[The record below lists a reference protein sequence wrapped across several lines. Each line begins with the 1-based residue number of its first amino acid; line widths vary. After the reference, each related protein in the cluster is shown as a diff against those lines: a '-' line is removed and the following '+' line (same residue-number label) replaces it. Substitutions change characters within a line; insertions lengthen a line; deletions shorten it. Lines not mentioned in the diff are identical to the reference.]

1 MLSDP
6 RLSAPKK
13 GVKLE
18 AWQAVIGV
26 AALAENCPFIET
38 LDLSG
43 CFRLNI
49 ALHQY
54 VAGFQHLT
62 VLNLAGCNQSSPE
75 ALTAVAK
82 GCLLLV
88 ELNLSDCG
96 KAANNKSIMAFGVNC
111 KNLKTLSLC
120 RCTHV
125 SGGGIKAISSLRLLE
140 KLDLTGCKTLT
151 DSMLIY
157 LTEVDKVPD
166 LRTLSLVDIPAV
178 TDSLLAWLSIK
189 THSILLLALKG
200 TNISVKAIKSV
211 RDRFPNSDM
220 LQNANFYGF
229 WPKLRVDER
238 ILINKYHHFIDGTT
252 RVQGR
257 IRKHRAVQRVNQIQ
271 LEWKRLAAQALLQK
285 IARGFL
291 ARARTRMMRE
301 YQRKRQHSAVVVTSI
316 FRIAV
321 ARKKS
326 DRRRAYLRH
335 IFHNQMSEKI
345 QLCWRK
351 HRDYGILQ
359 KKRKAKADLLV
370 RRQLGALK
378 MQTAAYI
385 FFARRRICR
394 IKALKRT
401 REEVATRKA
410 TMIQRNY
417 RGFVARRI
425 TERFKQIYTSL
436 AKNRLE
442 AAIRIQRKVRC
453 LRMNTIVNAAIYVR
467 LHRLESVIKIQS
479 LLRGA
484 LDRIHVAELK
494 LERFEAM
501 RLRAVVKIQTRMR
514 MLRAYFEL
522 RRRIMERDRLR
533 GSQYAAAAKIVGQAR
548 IKIAFIRYREK
559 KREYRRKLKESVQR
573 EFNAICRIQ
582 AVVRGIKGRKLF
594 DAKLRDRKGKWK
606 ELFDEKVGKRFFYN
620 KLSGEIRWRMPQDL
634 LDLIPHPHCDNCHH
648 VDATLECSVCNELF
662 CGPCFDNVHSGGR
675 RKEHTFRALYD
686 YYNKRLDY
694 GDGEFPCKWPTE
706 VIQDEVQGW
715 MLRVAPKRAAVR
727 KYTSGWEEYE
737 EGPLLKPKKLGESTP
752 LGNGG
757 KMFYFNRDTFEATYE
772 LPDEVYQEQ
781 QAEAAAAL
789 AAQQQQVATFAQ
801 SSGYYD
807 AYGTWVNTY
816 DAGDSSWEVAAEQAA
831 DGSMVPYDGSM
842 FAASTEFD
850 GTYYQPP
857 NTADYDYNYGNSLQQ
872 VPSLAESYNS
882 DFIPVQPLGGG
893 TGAYDQNNY
902 ANYDASYYQNYPPAA
917 ANYDDQYAQGS
928 VEGYTQEYPAEYSQ
942 QEEQQYDYAP
952 QSQAQQYAP
961 QRVTLGGY
969 QTQKKPQQQQQQQIT
984 NYEASYDA
992 SNAEQSYYD
1001 YEPPPAAAAGQVE
1014 DEQEEAEQ
1022 GYDYDNPDDVDDDD
1036 SGNSSIESLE
1046 EF

>member
-26 AALAENCPFIET
+26 AALAEHCPYVET

-54 VAGFQHLT
+54 VSGFQHLT
-62 VLNLAGCNQSSPE
+62 ILNLAGCNQSSPE
-75 ALTAVAK
+75 ALSAVAK
-82 GCLLLV
+82 GCPMLI
-88 ELNLSDCG
+88 EINLSDCG
-96 KAANNKSIMAFGVNC
+96 KAANNKSIQAFGVHC
-111 KNLKTLSLC
+111 RGLKTVALC

-125 SGGGIKAISSLRLLE
+125 SGGGIKAISSLRVLE

-157 LTEVDKVPD
+157 LTEVDKVPA

-189 THSILLLALKG
+189 THHILLLALKG
-200 TNISVKAIKSV
+200 TGISVKAIKSV

-238 ILINKYHHFIDGTT
+238 ILINKYHHFIDGAT
-252 RVQGR
+252 RIQGR

-285 IARGFL
+285 IARGYL
-291 ARARTRMMRE
+291 ARARTRMMRA
-301 YQRKRQHSAVVVTSI
+301 YQKLRQRSAVIITSI
-316 FRIAV
+316 FRIPV
-321 ARKKS
+321 ARKKC
-326 DRRRAYLRH
+326 DRRRAYLRQ
-335 IFHNQMSEKI
+335 IYRNQMSEKI

-359 KKRKAKADLLV
+359 EKRRAREALLA

-385 FFARRRICR
+385 YFAHLRIRR
-394 IKALKRT
+394 IKALKKT
-401 REEVATRKA
+401 REEVANRKA

-417 RGFVARRI
+417 RGAVARRI
-425 TERFKQIYTSL
+425 TERYRQIFINL
-436 AKNRLE
+436 ARTRLA
-442 AAIRIQRKVRC
+442 AAIVIQRKVRC
-453 LRMNTIVNAAIYVR
+453 MRMNMILSAAIYVK

-484 LDRIHVAELK
+484 RSRIHVAELRT
-494 LERFEAM
+494 ERDENK
-501 RLRAVVKIQTRMR
+501 RLYAVVKIQTRLR
-514 MLRAYFEL
+514 MLRACIEL
-522 RRRIMERDRLR
+522 QHRIRARDRLR
-533 GSQYAAAAKIVGQAR
+533 GDQYAAASKIVGQAR
-548 IKIAFIRYREK
+548 IKLACVRYREK
-559 KREYRRKLKESVQR
+559 KREHRRKMKETAQR
-573 EFNAICRIQ
+573 ELDAICKIQ
-582 AVVRGIKGRKLF
+582 ARVRGIKGRKLF
-594 DAKLRDRKGKWK
+594 DLKLRDRKGKWK
-606 ELFDEKVGKRFFYN
+606 ELFDEKAGKRFFYN

-706 VIQDEVQGW
+706 VMQDEVQGW
-715 MLRVAPKRAAVR
+715 MLRVAPKRVPLR
-727 KYTSGWEEYE
+727 KYASGWEEYD
-737 EGPLLKPKKLGESTP
+737 EGPLLKPKKLGESKP

-757 KMFYFNRDTFEATYE
+757 KLFFFNRNTFEATYE
-772 LPDEVYQEQ
+772 LPDEIYQEQ

-807 AYGTWVNTY
+807 EYGAWVNTY
-816 DAGDSSWEVAAEQAA
+816 DAGAWTAGGPETA
-831 DGSMVPYDGSM
+831 DGRMVPYDPNAYAVSSEL
-842 FAASTEFD
+842 A

-857 NTADYDYNYGNSLQQ
+857 NSADYDYNYGNSLQLG
-872 VPSLAESYNS
+872 PSAADSYVS
-882 DFIPVQPLGGG
+882 DFIPVPNPGGI
-893 TGAYDQNNY
+893 
-902 ANYDASYYQNYPPAA
+902 ANYDPSFDDNYYQNYPSAA
-917 ANYDDQYAQGS
+917 GYDQYGQ
-928 VEGYTQEYPAEYSQ
+928 PLQ
-942 QEEQQYDYAP
+942 QQPYA
-952 QSQAQQYAP
+952 A

-969 QTQKKPQQQQQQQIT
+969 QTPQKQISST
-984 NYEASYDA
+984 FDDN
-992 SNAEQSYYD
+992 YYD
-1001 YEPPPAAAAGQVE
+1001 YEAPPDQYALTYEAPAYNNEAGGNDTYGDQAYGEQAYGDAYQETAEEPVEELAPAA
-1014 DEQEEAEQ
+1014 
-1022 GYDYDNPDDVDDDD
+1022 GYVDYDRPDDVDDD
-1036 SGNSSIESLE
+1036 SGDSSIESLE